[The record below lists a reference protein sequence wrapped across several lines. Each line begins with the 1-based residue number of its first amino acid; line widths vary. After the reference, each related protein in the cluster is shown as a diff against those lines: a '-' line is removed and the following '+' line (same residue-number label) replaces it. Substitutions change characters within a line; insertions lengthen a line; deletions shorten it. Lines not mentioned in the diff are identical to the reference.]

1 MNLAH
6 IHQERSL
13 KNQFSYS
20 KNRKLQSLNIE
31 MNQIRKKKV

>member
-1 MNLAH
+1 MNSAP

-20 KNRKLQSLNIE
+20 KNQKLQSLNIE
-31 MNQIRKKKV
+31 MNQIIMKKA